1 MKHKDIL
8 ELKKRLKKDQCTI
21 SQMSGCYV
29 NSEKE
34 IVSSYRDT
42 FLNLEESDFFK
53 YLELARKTLS
63 GAMGNNL
70 LELDFKAGETE
81 AGGSQELLLQLKSSR
96 LKDDELLQ
104 NFYRRIIDHFHYT
117 GNYLILLFADAYDVI
132 RRTSDNLKLDESEE
146 TYEYILCAICPV
158 TLSDPGLHYK
168 EDERKMRAHHR
179 DWMVAPPVHGFL
191 YPAFTDHS
199 GDVSHVLYYTKNA
212 REPQGEIMEEVLGCQ
227 PMKTTAIHRD
237 AIQVLLQEAT
247 GYDEATAEKLHI
259 ELHENLQRMMED
271 QEFSE
276 AADEEP
282 MVLTSVQLQDLIADR
297 ASEEILEKIEKVYGE
312 YFDGE
317 MPQADRILD
326 NRVLKAAQ
334 LKKKEFDLE
343 KQVENLKAKLE
354 EVHPAEAEN
363 EATEGIAEALDAE
376 EPVAIRLLVKPDK
389 VPQVRL
395 ETIQGQKCLVVPL
408 AEDEKASI
416 NGERNLFEVVTPET
430 AEA

>member
-34 IVSSYRDT
+34 IVSSYRDN

-191 YPAFTDHS
+191 YPAFADHS

-317 MPQADRILD
+317 LPQADRILD

-334 LKKKEFDLE
+334 LKKKEFRPGKTGGE
-343 KQVENLKAKLE
+343 
-354 EVHPAEAEN
+354 P
-363 EATEGIAEALDAE
+363 EGKTGGS
-376 EPVAIRLLVKPDK
+376 PS
-389 VPQVRL
+389 
-395 ETIQGQKCLVVPL
+395 G
-408 AEDEKASI
+408 
-416 NGERNLFEVVTPET
+416 
-430 AEA
+430 